1 MYRVTAENDCRP
13 WLQRG
18 YTQVGQNAVMPS
30 SPSKRLRPIA
40 IGLTLWEIYWRL
52 PPRQRRFL
60 IGQVRKH
67 GPKAAKTA
75 YKAATAKRR

>member
-1 MYRVTAENDCRP
+1 
-13 WLQRG
+13 
-18 YTQVGQNAVMPS
+18 MPR

-67 GPKAAKTA
+67 GPKAAKSA
-75 YKAATAKRR
+75 VKVATKRR

>member
-1 MYRVTAENDCRP
+1 
-13 WLQRG
+13 
-18 YTQVGQNAVMPS
+18 MPS

-60 IGQVRKH
+60 VGQVRKH
-67 GPKAAKTA
+67 GPRAAKTA
-75 YKAATAKRR
+75 YNAATKRR